1 MRHGSLLALWAMCA
15 WASAQTPAP
24 LEVRWSN
31 TPALTWSGIAANEP
45 AGTTASFLYPAPNA
59 GGLIAAILTH
69 SLWVNGSR
77 ESERQARQTT
87 ADQVLEPY
95 KAVIDRL
102 DAAQLTGVLQSG
114 WASDPSVQGGARRI
128 VHLQPHFRV
137 STDHRAIVMDVRIRF
152 QGEDTQSERPAS
164 DMVVQV
170 VSTPQYGEDPLAV
183 WLDND
188 AHVFREEVV
197 TMLTHGID
205 IALKVKA
212 APLPAAA
219 PARTQ
224 RYAFGNETRM
234 ERGQPLASGC
244 GRVVLWTL
252 RESWMSVPLIPSDP
266 TTCVNRYAVA
276 KP

>member
-1 MRHGSLLALWAMCA
+1 MCSL
-15 WASAQTPAP
+15 ASAQTPAP
-24 LEVRWSN
+24 LEVRWSG
-31 TPALTWSGIAANEP
+31 TPALTWSGIAASDP

-69 SLWVNGSR
+69 SLLVNGSR
-77 ESERQARQTT
+77 ESERQARQTA
-87 ADQVLEPY
+87 ADQALEPY
-95 KAVIDRL
+95 KTVIERL
-102 DAAQLTGVLQSG
+102 DAAQLTGVLQSR
-114 WASDPSVQGGARRI
+114 WASDQSVQGGARRI

-137 STDHRAIVMDVRIRF
+137 STDHRVIVLDARIRVH
-152 QGEDTQSERPAS
+152 GVDESSERSIP
-164 DMVVQV
+164 DKWVQV
-170 VSTPQYGEDPLAV
+170 VSTPRDGEDPLAA

-188 AHVFREEVV
+188 ALVFREEIVS
-197 TMLTHGID
+197 MLTHGIA
-205 IALKVKA
+205 IALEA
-212 APLPAAA
+212 PPLPAAA

-266 TTCVNRYAVA
+266 ATCANRYAVA